1 MLEIGSVVDGKYKVL
16 SKIGQGGMS
25 VVYLALNERAN
36 KTWAIKEVRKDGVKD
51 FAAVRQ
57 GLMAETS
64 ILKRLHHKYL
74 PSIVDIIDDEDTFI
88 IVMDYIQGKSLN
100 KVLQE
105 KLERENLPIAV
116 DDVISWG
123 IQLCD
128 VLYYLHTREHP
139 VIYRDMKPANIML
152 KPDGEISLIDFGTA
166 RIFKPGN
173 SEDTTCLGTP
183 GYAAPEQYGGNGQ
196 SCPQSDI
203 YCLGATLHHLITGR
217 NPAASPFHFPP
228 ITQCR
233 PTLPEETPRELRN
246 MLLGLEMIISK
257 CTRYEPAD
265 RYRSC
270 AELKYDLEHP
280 EGLGLPYRR
289 KLKSKMLAFSACAG
303 MSLLMGIGSLTG
315 SIMARKTEMTGYDYY
330 IESAST
336 AADAEKLKLYKKAIA
351 LNPQQEDA
359 WLDILDAVD
368 ADNVFTAEEDSY
380 ILALL
385 SSRDNGR
392 SQDNRTLFQKNE
404 SGYVRFAYELGMLYY
419 YAEGGGH
426 NKRSAGGWF
435 AVVSKTNLTEL
446 DLGEDDHRKTAW
458 QARAHI
464 LGKIS
469 EYNSKIGQTN
479 QAGDAQV
486 TYSDYWKDLMAL
498 VDDDIA
504 GKDNIITE
512 LRLYN
517 EIVYQICTHYDSF
530 KDDGLSKGDMEQT
543 LAHIEMSVSGL
554 NTADNAVAEEL
565 KRDILSAA
573 EIGKKQVEAI
583 FAANAQAKREETKTE
598 ETNTAET
605 KIWQI
610 KTTQTPSTGGE
621 NG

>member
-36 KTWAIKEVRKDGVKD
+36 KTWAIKEVRKDGVQD
-51 FAAVRQ
+51 FTTVKQ
-57 GLMAETS
+57 GLIVETN
-64 ILKRLHHKYL
+64 ILKSLNHKYL
-74 PSIVDIIDDEDTFI
+74 PSIVDVIDDEDTFI

-105 KLERENLPIAV
+105 SLERENLPIAV
-116 DDVISWG
+116 EDVISWG

-128 VLYYLHTREHP
+128 VLYYLHTRENP
-139 VIYRDMKPANIML
+139 IIYRDMKPANVML
-152 KPDGEISLIDFGTA
+152 KPNGEISLIDFGTA
-166 RIFKPGN
+166 RIFKTGN

-196 SCPQSDI
+196 SRPQSDI

-217 NPAASPFHFPP
+217 NPAATPFNFPP

-233 PTLPEETPRELRN
+233 PTLLEETPRELRN
-246 MLLGLEMIISK
+246 TLLGLEMIISK
-257 CTRYEPAD
+257 CTQYEPED
-265 RYRSC
+265 RYQNC

-280 EGLGLPYRR
+280 EELGLPYRR
-289 KLKSKMLAFSACAG
+289 KLKSKMLAFSACAV

-315 SIMARKTEMTGYDYY
+315 SIMARETETTGYDYY

-359 WLDILDAVD
+359 WLGILDTVD
-368 ADNVFTAEEDSY
+368 TDSVFTADEDSY

-392 SQDNRTLFQKNE
+392 SQDNKTLFQKNE

-419 YAEGGGH
+419 YAEGSGQ
-426 NKRSAGGWF
+426 NKNSAGGWF
-435 AVVSKTNLTEL
+435 DVVSKADLTDM
-446 DLGEDDHRKTAW
+446 DLGEDDDKKTAW
-458 QARAHI
+458 QARAQI

-469 EYNSKIGQTN
+469 DYNSKIGQTN

-486 TYSDYWKDLMAL
+486 SYRDYWKDLMAL
-498 VDDDIA
+498 MDDDIA
-504 GKDNIITE
+504 GKDNVITE

-517 EIVYQICTHYDSF
+517 EIVYQICTNYDNF
-530 KDDGLSKGDMEQT
+530 KNAGLSQEEMEQT
-543 LAHIEMSVSGL
+543 LVKIDTLVNGL
-554 NTADNAVAEEL
+554 NSADSAVAEEL
-565 KRDILSAA
+565 KENILSAA
-573 EIGKKQVEAI
+573 EIGKKQVQAI
-583 FAANAQAKREETKTE
+583 FAANAQ
-598 ETNTAET
+598 
-605 KIWQI
+605 
-610 KTTQTPSTGGE
+610 TPSKGGD
-621 NG
+621 N